1 MNKKTK
7 VRNMFDSIASKYDFL
22 NHFLSAGVDIYWR
35 KKAIKLTRL
44 NGNSILLDVA
54 CGTGDFALTAM
65 KSGVKNIYGADL
77 SFEMLKLFNKKSEYS
92 RGKILQMT
100 AENAPFKNGSF
111 TNITVA
117 FGVRNFYDIQKSFD
131 VFYDIL
137 KQGGKATILEFSLP
151 KNKLFLALYNFYFN
165 NILPAIGKF
174 FSKDKE
180 AYKYLPDSVKEFD
193 ENVNLP
199 ELFKNS
205 GFKKVTVYPLTFG
218 IAQITIAEK

>member
-7 VRNMFDSIASKYDFL
+7 VRNMFDSIAGKYDFL

-35 KKAIKLTRL
+35 KKAIRLTKL

-54 CGTGDFALTAM
+54 CGTGDFALTAL

-100 AENAPFKNGSF
+100 AENAPFKSGSF

-199 ELFKNS
+199 ELFRNS
-205 GFKKVTVYPLTFG
+205 GFKKVDVYPLTFG

>member
-1 MNKKTK
+1 
-7 VRNMFDSIASKYDFL
+7 MFDSIAGKYDFL

-35 KKAIKLTRL
+35 KKAIKLTDL

-54 CGTGDFALTAM
+54 CGTGDFALTAK

-77 SFEMLKLFNKKSEYS
+77 SFEMLKLFIKKSEYS
-92 RGKILQMT
+92 KGKILQMT
-100 AENAPFKNGSF
+100 AENAPFKSGSF

-137 KQGGKATILEFSLP
+137 KEGGKATILEFSLP
-151 KNKLFLALYNFYFN
+151 KNKFFLALYNFYFN

-205 GFKKVTVYPLTFG
+205 GFKKVYVYPLTFG

>member
-7 VRNMFDSIASKYDFL
+7 VQNMFDSIAGKYDFL

-35 KKAIKLTRL
+35 NKAIRL
-44 NGNSILLDVA
+44 SKMNENSILLDVA
-54 CGTGDFALTAM
+54 CGTGDFALTAQ
-65 KSGVKNIYGADL
+65 KKGVKNIYGADL

-92 RGKILQMT
+92 KGRILQMT
-100 AENAPFKNGSF
+100 AENAPFKSESF

-117 FGVRNFYDIQKSFD
+117 FGVRNFYDIQQSFN

-151 KNKLFLALYNFYFN
+151 KNKFFLAVYNFYFN
-165 NILPAIGKF
+165 NVLPSIGRF

-193 ENVNLP
+193 ETVNLP

-205 GFKKVTVYPLTFG
+205 GFSKVTVYPLTFG